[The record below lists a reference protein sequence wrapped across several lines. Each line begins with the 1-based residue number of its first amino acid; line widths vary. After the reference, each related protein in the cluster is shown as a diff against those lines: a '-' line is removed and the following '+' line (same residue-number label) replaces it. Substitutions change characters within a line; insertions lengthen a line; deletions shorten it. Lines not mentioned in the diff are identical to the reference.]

1 MRFSNHAL
9 ERAAQRGIALDSFDR
24 VARIGES
31 RRRDGA
37 TEFIITARAAD
48 RAIAELKREIHEIER
63 LKNKSFIVDG
73 ESVITTFHSY
83 EKWRRK

>member
-9 ERAAQRGIALDSFDR
+9 ERAAQRGIAIGSFDR
-24 VARIGES
+24 VARIGEA
-31 RRRDGA
+31 RRRAGA

-48 RAIAELKREIHEIER
+48 QAIAELKREIHEIER

-73 ESVITTFHSY
+73 ESVITTFHSH
-83 EKWRRK
+83 EKWRRR